1 MSEPEDT
8 MSLQR
13 KVAARDGVRKGARSR
28 QHKVVPAKSDS
39 KKAQQSLET
48 RERLLDAA
56 EELFANFGLYGVTVR
71 NVSEHV
77 GVDSALIPYYFGTKR
92 GMFDAVF
99 ARRAETINSARME
112 AMAAYEASVGGQ
124 VTVEGVLRAFL
135 SPILENDRHQDPGWR
150 NFSAL
155 VALANN
161 SKEWG
166 GEMMSRYFDSVI
178 HRLIQLLRKAMP
190 DAKPADLYWSY
201 QMLSGSLMVIQ
212 ASTGRIELL
221 SNDECRSDD
230 VDAFSDRLIDYA
242 AAGFRAVCKP
252 GPTTAPKRKKA
263 APGARKTA
271 RASTRAKRSPA
282 KSR

>member
-1 MSEPEDT
+1 

-13 KVAARDGVRKGARSR
+13 KVGGKEGMRKGSRSR
-28 QHKVVPAKSDS
+28 QHKITSAKADT

-56 EELFANFGLYGVTVR
+56 EDLFANFGLYGVTVR

-99 ARRAETINSARME
+99 ARRAESINSARLA
-112 AMAAYEASVGGQ
+112 AMADYEASVGGK
-124 VTVEGVLRAFL
+124 VTVEGAIRAFL
-135 SPILENDRHQDPGWR
+135 APIFENDRHENVGWR

-178 HRLIQLLRKAMP
+178 HRLIELLRKAMP
-190 DAKPADLYWSY
+190 DAKSADLYWSY

-221 SNDECRSDD
+221 SGGKCSSDD
-230 VDAFSDRLIDYA
+230 VDAFSERLIEYA
-242 AAGFRAVCKP
+242 AAGFRAVCK
-252 GPTTAPKRKKA
+252 TRK
-263 APGARKTA
+263 AR
-271 RASTRAKRSPA
+271 
-282 KSR
+282 SR

>member
-1 MSEPEDT
+1 

-13 KVAARDGVRKGARSR
+13 KVATRNGVRKGVRSR
-28 QHKVVPAKSDS
+28 QHKPATSRS
-39 KKAQQSLET
+39 NAKKAQQSLET

-99 ARRAETINSARME
+99 ARRAETINAARMT
-112 AMAAYEASVGGQ
+112 AMDAYEATVGND
-124 VTVEGVLRAFL
+124 VTVEGAIAAFL
-135 SPILENDRHQDPGWR
+135 SPILENDRHEDAGWR

-166 GEMMSRYFDSVI
+166 GEMMSRYFDHVI
-178 HRLIQLLRKAMP
+178 HRLIELLQKAMP
-190 DAKPADLYWSY
+190 EAKLDDLYWSY
-201 QMLSGSLMVIQ
+201 QMFSGALMVIQ

-221 SNDECRSDD
+221 SNGKCSSDD
-230 VDAFSDRLIDYA
+230 VDAFSERLVDYTV
-242 AAGFRAVCKP
+242 AGFRAVCE
-252 GPTTAPKRKKA
+252 
-263 APGARKTA
+263 
-271 RASTRAKRSPA
+271 RSPGSNRQ
-282 KSR
+282 KK

>member
-1 MSEPEDT
+1 MNEPDET

-13 KVAARDGVRKGARSR
+13 KVATKDGVRKGARSR
-28 QHKVVPAKSDS
+28 QHKATAKADS

-56 EELFANFGLYGVTVR
+56 EELFAHYGLYGVTVR
-71 NVSEHV
+71 NVSDHV

-99 ARRAETINSARME
+99 ARRAATINAARMA
-112 AMAAYEASVGGQ
+112 AMDAYEAKARGK
-124 VTVEGVLRAFL
+124 VTVEGAIRAFL
-135 SPILENDRHQDPGWR
+135 SPILENDRHEDAGWR

-166 GEMMSRYFDSVI
+166 GEMMSRYFDGVI
-178 HRLIQLLRKAMP
+178 HRLIALLRKAMP
-190 DAKPADLYWSY
+190 KATPADLYWSY

-221 SNDECRSDD
+221 SNGECSSDD
-230 VDAFSDRLIDYA
+230 VDAFAERLVTYA
-242 AAGFRAVCKP
+242 AAGFKAVCK
-252 GPTTAPKRKKA
+252 G
-263 APGARKTA
+263 
-271 RASTRAKRSPA
+271 
-282 KSR
+282 

>member
-1 MSEPEDT
+1 

-13 KVAARDGVRKGARSR
+13 KVAGKEGVRKGSRSR
-28 QHKVVPAKSDS
+28 QHKITSAKADT

-99 ARRAETINSARME
+99 ARRAESINSARLA
-112 AMAAYEASVGGQ
+112 AMADYEASVGGK
-124 VTVEGVLRAFL
+124 VTVEGAIRAFL
-135 SPILENDRHQDPGWR
+135 APIFENDRHENVGWR

-178 HRLIQLLRKAMP
+178 HRLIELLRKAMP
-190 DAKPADLYWSY
+190 DAKSADLYWSY

-221 SNDECRSDD
+221 SGGKCSSDD
-230 VDAFSDRLIDYA
+230 VDAFSERLIEYA
-242 AAGFRAVCKP
+242 AAGFRAVCK
-252 GPTTAPKRKKA
+252 TRK
-263 APGARKTA
+263 ARL
-271 RASTRAKRSPA
+271 R
-282 KSR
+282 

>member
-1 MSEPEDT
+1 MT
-8 MSLQR
+8 I
-13 KVAARDGVRKGARSR
+13 
-28 QHKVVPAKSDS
+28 
-39 KKAQQSLET
+39 
-48 RERLLDAA
+48 
-56 EELFANFGLYGVTVR
+56 R

-99 ARRAETINSARME
+99 ARRAEAINLARLE
-112 AMAAYEASVGGQ
+112 AMADYEASVGDQ
-124 VTVEGVLRAFL
+124 VTVEGAIRAFL
-135 SPILENDRHQDPGWR
+135 SPIFENDRHQDAGWR

-178 HRLIQLLRKAMP
+178 HRLIELLRKALP
-190 DAKPADLYWSY
+190 AASAADLYWSY

-221 SNDECRSDD
+221 SKGECSSND
-230 VDAFSDRLIDYA
+230 VDAFADRLVDYA
-242 AAGFRAVCKP
+242 AAGFRAVCR
-252 GPTTAPKRKKA
+252 G
-263 APGARKTA
+263 
-271 RASTRAKRSPA
+271 
-282 KSR
+282 

>member
-1 MSEPEDT
+1 MNEPGD
-8 MSLQR
+8 SVNLQR
-13 KVAARDGVRKGARSR
+13 KVATGDGVRKGTRSR
-28 QHKVVPAKSDS
+28 QHNPASSRSND

-48 RERLLDAA
+48 RNRLLDAA

-99 ARRAETINSARME
+99 ARRAETINAARMA
-112 AMAAYEASVGGQ
+112 AMDAYEARVGND
-124 VTVEGVLRAFL
+124 VTVEGAIGAFL
-135 SPILENDRHQDPGWR
+135 SPILENDRHEDAGWR

-166 GEMMSRYFDSVI
+166 GEMMSRYFDHVI
-178 HRLIQLLRKAMP
+178 HRLIELLRKAMP
-190 DAKPADLYWSY
+190 GAKLADLYWSY
-201 QMLSGSLMVIQ
+201 QMFSGALMVIQ

-221 SNDECRSDD
+221 SHGKCSSDD
-230 VDAFSDRLIDYA
+230 VDAFSERLIDYT
-242 AAGFRAVCKP
+242 AAGFRAVCE
-252 GPTTAPKRKKA
+252 R
-263 APGARKTA
+263 
-271 RASTRAKRSPA
+271 
-282 KSR
+282 